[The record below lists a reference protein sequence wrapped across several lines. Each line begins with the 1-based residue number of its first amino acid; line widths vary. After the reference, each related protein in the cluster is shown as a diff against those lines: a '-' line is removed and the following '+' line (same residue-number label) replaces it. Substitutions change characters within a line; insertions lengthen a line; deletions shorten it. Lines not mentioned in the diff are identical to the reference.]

1 MKIYLPKAEDIF
13 VLVGGHNL
21 PYNNQVPSF
30 QHIENNNNFRRV
42 SEIII
47 HENYVNAQ
55 NYDFAILKLKVGLI
69 FSAKVGPVCLS
80 EFPSNKHAGRV
91 GVVSGWG
98 TTDYN
103 ASVVSLVLKDMK
115 VNVLSNQ
122 QCMEKAEEFR
132 EEIRQE
138 FNPRGENLTMV
149 NETHRHITIDRYDNM
164 NQVDRFSQVKHL
176 NV

>member
-1 MKIYLPKAEDIF
+1 
-13 VLVGGHNL
+13 
-21 PYNNQVPSF
+21 
-30 QHIENNNNFRRV
+30 
-42 SEIII
+42 
-47 HENYVNAQ
+47 
-55 NYDFAILKLKVGLI
+55 
-69 FSAKVGPVCLS
+69 
-80 EFPSNKHAGRV
+80 
-91 GVVSGWG
+91 
-98 TTDYN
+98 
-103 ASVVSLVLKDMK
+103 MK

-164 NQVDRFSQVKHL
+164 NQVDRYSQVKHL

>member
-42 SEIII
+42 SKIII
-47 HENYVNAQ
+47 HENYVNAR

-103 ASVVSLVLKDMK
+103 GTEISMVLKDLK

-122 QCMEKAEEFR
+122 KCMEKIEEL
-132 EEIRQE
+132 RQDLRQQ
-138 FNPRGENLTMV
+138 PWVRGDNLTLINTMLSQ
-149 NETHRHITIDRYDNM
+149 ITIDRYK
-164 NQVDRFSQVKHL
+164 QY
-176 NV
+176 

>member
-1 MKIYLPKAEDIF
+1 M
-13 VLVGGHNL
+13 VGGHNL
-21 PYNNQVPSF
+21 PYDDQVPSF

-42 SEIII
+42 SKIII
-47 HENYVNAQ
+47 HENYVSAH

-122 QCMEKAEEFR
+122 NCMEKAEEFR

-164 NQVDRFSQVKHL
+164 NQVDRDSQVKHL
-176 NV
+176 HV